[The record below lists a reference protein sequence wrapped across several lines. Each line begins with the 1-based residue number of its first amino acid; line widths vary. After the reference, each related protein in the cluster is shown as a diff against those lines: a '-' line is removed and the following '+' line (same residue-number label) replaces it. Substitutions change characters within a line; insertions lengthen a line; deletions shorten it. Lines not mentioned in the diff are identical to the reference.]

1 MIKLISKSVWNTFFT
16 NITKPKNPP
25 ARHYQNNKEKLQERS
40 CERYQNL
47 SEEEKEH
54 VKNRKHGC
62 KGYKHLS
69 ENQKWELVRYRKKC
83 YKIRKKDLL

>member
-1 MIKLISKSVWNTFFT
+1 M
-16 NITKPKNPP
+16 PKNPP
-25 ARHYQNNKEKLQERS
+25 ARHYQNNKEKLLERS

-54 VKNRKHGC
+54 VKKRKHGC

-69 ENQKWELVRYRKKC
+69 ENQK
-83 YKIRKKDLL
+83 